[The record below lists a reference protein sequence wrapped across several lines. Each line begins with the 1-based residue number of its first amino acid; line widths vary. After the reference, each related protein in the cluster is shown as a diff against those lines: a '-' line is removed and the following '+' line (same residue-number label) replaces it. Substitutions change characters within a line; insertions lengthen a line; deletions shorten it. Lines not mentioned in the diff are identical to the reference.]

1 MEAPQ
6 NTLLDWYQG
15 LMRAIWLKIGINPR
29 WVHGL
34 DEILSLISFS
44 AYFINALF
52 KIMFSLSKGL
62 GNLPESMCSEPML
75 YNAYYQYDI
84 NGISFSGNSDV

>member
-1 MEAPQ
+1 M
-6 NTLLDWYQG
+6 
-15 LMRAIWLKIGINPR
+15 IWLKIGVNPR

-52 KIMFSLSKGL
+52 KIVFSLNKGVM
-62 GNLPESMCSEPML
+62 NIPENTCAQPML
-75 YNAYYQYDI
+75 YNAYY
-84 NGISFSGNSDV
+84 